1 MIGSGQLNLDSPH
14 SQGFC
19 HDSLCVCVE
28 WGRGRFFTQL
38 ACLLLLCASAIVNVQ
53 LNHVVLIT
61 KGFIMIVCVCV
72 CVCVWSGGGEV
83 LHTTGQFV
91 VTLRYCYVQLNH
103 VVLITKGFAMI
114 VCVCVCVCV
123 CVFG

>member
-1 MIGSGQLNLDSPH
+1 MI
-14 SQGFC
+14 
-19 HDSLCVCVE
+19 
-28 WGRGRFFTQL
+28 
-38 ACLLLLCASAIVNVQ
+38 
-53 LNHVVLIT
+53 
-61 KGFIMIVCVCV
+61 V

-114 VCVCVCVCV
+114 VCVCVGFPYTIPILGAKPGSVSVFFHLVLLFRVCQ
-123 CVFG
+123 